1 MEEIDSLGEGG
12 PASIG
17 EYCVSAFLYLE
28 TY

>member
-1 MEEIDSLGEGG
+1 MEESDSLGECS
-12 PASIG
+12 PSSID